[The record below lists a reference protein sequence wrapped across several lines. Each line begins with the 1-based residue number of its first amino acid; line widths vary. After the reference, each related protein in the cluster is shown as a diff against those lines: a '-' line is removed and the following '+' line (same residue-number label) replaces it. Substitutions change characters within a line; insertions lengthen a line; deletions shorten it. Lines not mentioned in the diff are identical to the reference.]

1 MGRTIRRAT
10 LRAEGR
16 TLGRTI
22 TPPEG
27 GEPGRRR
34 PAGSWEEGGGGGEE
48 AFTLSVRR
56 RRNAASGLKV
66 VGNTDLL

>member
-34 PAGSWEEGGGGGEE
+34 PAGSWEEGGGG
-48 AFTLSVRR
+48 VKRR
-56 RRNAASGLKV
+56 LPSPCAGAETPPLVLKW
-66 VGNTDLL
+66 